1 MVFTEAGSSIRQ
13 AAATHSVEPL
23 QIAKC
28 GLRVESGI
36 FTRISAEAARN
47 RGLLFASLGKNM
59 QAKNGEAAAEDAK
72 KLAGLFK
79 EVEAFWAKSNTADAI
94 AFAQAAQK
102 ASSEAAASAKANNFE
117 QASAA
122 VGGIGKNCKGCHDA
136 HKPKK

>member
-1 MVFTEAGSSIRQ
+1 MRKALALIGGCLLLTYVT
-13 AAATHSVEPL
+13 
-23 QIAKC
+23 
-28 GLRVESGI
+28 GLR
-36 FTRISAEAARN
+36 AEEDPAYKQLMKNVGAT
-47 RGLLFASLGKNM
+47 FASLGKNM